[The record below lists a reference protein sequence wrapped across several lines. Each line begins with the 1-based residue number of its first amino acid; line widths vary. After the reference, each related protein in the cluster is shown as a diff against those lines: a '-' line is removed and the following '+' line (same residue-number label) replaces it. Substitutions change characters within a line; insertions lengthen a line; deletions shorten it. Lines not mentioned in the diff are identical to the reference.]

1 MPGTCRHDRT
11 FPRGVMCSLDV
22 SPAKSVARHG
32 FRAPPSAARI
42 TDHCQAICEL
52 DPSVRSHGLRGIPGI
67 AVHPPERVV
76 RPQSSH
82 PLQGIAATLVACL
95 RGGSTGLER
104 TRGLPGFRPL
114 QHIRIGAVTHV
125 ARVCRTRLRSASRV
139 SNPPDG
145 FPRPDPSRLV
155 SSRKRSWGCAL
166 QSIVP
171 SEEPSRLSAPA
182 ALLTLTSPARLA
194 APSRRRHT
202 QNHGSR
208 AQVRPA
214 VPREPEKAVFRALLP
229 SEIRSRPAV
238 V

>member
-1 MPGTCRHDRT
+1 
-11 FPRGVMCSLDV
+11 MCSLDV

-67 AVHPPERVV
+67 AVHPPKRVV

>member
-1 MPGTCRHDRT
+1 
-11 FPRGVMCSLDV
+11 MCSLDV

-67 AVHPPERVV
+67 AVHPPKRVV

-182 ALLTLTSPARLA
+182 ALLTLISPARLA